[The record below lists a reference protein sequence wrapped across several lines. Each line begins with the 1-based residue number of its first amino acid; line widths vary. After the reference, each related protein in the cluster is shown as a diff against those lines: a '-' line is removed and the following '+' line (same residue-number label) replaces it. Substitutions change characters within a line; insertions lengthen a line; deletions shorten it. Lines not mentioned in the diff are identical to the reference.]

1 MIEWRVPRRAT
12 DFSWPENAY
21 FRDQNDGEPIG
32 GNNSVNISDFR
43 DCVSAYEGCDDTG
56 VRQSSFG
63 KRDQRQAS
71 RPYRSVNDFLL
82 DISFQH
88 RIFYLTLFDSQ

>member
-32 GNNSVNISDFR
+32 GNNGVNISDFR

-56 VRQSSFG
+56 V
-63 KRDQRQAS
+63 
-71 RPYRSVNDFLL
+71 
-82 DISFQH
+82 
-88 RIFYLTLFDSQ
+88 

>member
-32 GNNSVNISDFR
+32 GNNGVNISDFR

-56 VRQSSFG
+56 VRRSSFG
-63 KRDQRQAS
+63 KRDQRPAS
-71 RPYRSVNDFLL
+71 RPYRSVNDFL
-82 DISFQH
+82 FH
-88 RIFYLTLFDSQ
+88 IFYLTFLFDS